1 MPCIAGRARTGGKIL
16 HTGAVC
22 YPAYQLVTV
31 GAFVIYVDLPG
42 DIPVGDIFDRNAA
55 LGAFDLENIRTERG
69 LLGKRRPQR
78 DGCLEPGY
86 IGRQF
91 FSARFEQLHHGAR
104 GNGGE
109 VEFVFFTLAAQHDV
123 SVLHGLFGRV
133 SHRQRKDLGDGL
145 VGAVLN
151 EHTGISADAL
161 DHDAVADV
169 GAVKGGGAD
178 VDPALD
184 IGRGRIA
191 LPDEINDHERRDKAN
206 EQRADGA
213 YQPHQRFF

>member
-91 FSARFEQLHHGAR
+91 FLP
-104 GNGGE
+104 
-109 VEFVFFTLAAQHDV
+109 
-123 SVLHGLFGRV
+123 
-133 SHRQRKDLGDGL
+133 
-145 VGAVLN
+145 
-151 EHTGISADAL
+151 ISSSCTTA
-161 DHDAVADV
+161 
-169 GAVKGGGAD
+169 
-178 VDPALD
+178 PAGTVVRSNSYFSPSRLSTM
-184 IGRGRIA
+184 
-191 LPDEINDHERRDKAN
+191 
-206 EQRADGA
+206 
-213 YQPHQRFF
+213 